1 MEKSQKIIYLDEYG
15 DRFDY
20 QHQRHYILALAEN
33 KFSSRDKAEAWITT
47 PHPVINIE
55 PQALLGSPLGYRVI
69 MDMLHHENTRWTI
82 QRNRK
87 LHEKKGF

>member
-1 MEKSQKIIYLDEYG
+1 MKKSTNIIYLDEYG

-20 QHQRHYILALAEN
+20 QHQRHVILALAEN
-33 KFSSRDKAEAWITT
+33 KFSSRNKAEEWITT

-69 MDMLHHENTRWTI
+69 ADMLRYENTRWTT
-82 QRNRK
+82 QRDYQR
-87 LHEKKGF
+87 HD